1 MKTLRNLEARNLR
14 EIENLSQRGQ
24 TLSII
29 DLIRDNTLNT
39 EMAAFLFYAM
49 SHKVSFLTAARPGN
63 AGKTT
68 LMACMLMYLPPDL
81 EIITVDREV
90 ISSTLKEDNDTTHTC
105 FLCHEIGSG
114 PWYGYLWG
122 SDIGR
127 YFKFIGEN
135 RSIASCIHADTLDD
149 MREVLISDELSVTE
163 EDFNRLDL
171 ILFMHLDKQG
181 REYRRRIS
189 ALCEVTGLSSSE
201 SHRPLYIWNPRD
213 DAFIKQGSSFLL
225 QRLAKKTGKTEE
237 QIEQELRD
245 CESAIEGL
253 MLQNITDFRDVRR
266 AIARFYERYR
276 TL

>member
-1 MKTLRNLEARNLR
+1 MRNLEERNLR

-39 EMAAFLFYAM
+39 EMAAFLFYAL
-49 SHKVSFLTAARPGN
+49 SHKISFLTAAKPGN

-68 LMACMLMYLPPDL
+68 LMACMLMFLPPDVK
-81 EIITVDREV
+81 IITVDREI
-90 ISSTLKEDNDTTHTC
+90 ISDAQRYANDDAAHTC

-122 SDIGR
+122 ADVGR
-127 YFKFIGEN
+127 YFNLIGEN
-135 RSIASCIHADTLDD
+135 RSIASCIHADTLDE
-149 MREVLISDELSVTE
+149 MREILVSDELSVTE
-163 EDFNRLDL
+163 EDFNKLDL
-171 ILFMHLDKQG
+171 VLFMYLDRRGLK
-181 REYRRRIS
+181 YRRRIS
-189 ALCEVTGLSSSE
+189 ALCEATDLSSSE

-213 DAFIKQGSSFLL
+213 DAFIKQGSSLLL

-237 QIEQELRD
+237 QIEQELKD

-253 MLQNITDFRDVRR
+253 MLQNITDFRYVRGR
-266 AIARFYERYR
+266 IVRFYD
-276 TL
+276 TVQ

>member
-1 MKTLRNLEARNLR
+1 MRSLERHNLR
-14 EIENLSQRGQ
+14 EIESLSQRGQ

-68 LMACMLMYLPPDL
+68 LMACMLMYLPPDV
-81 EIITVDREV
+81 EIITVDRGV
-90 ISSTLKEDNDTTHTC
+90 ISSALKENGDTTHTC

-122 SDIGR
+122 ADVGR
-127 YFKFIGEN
+127 YFELIGEK
-135 RSIASCIHADTLDD
+135 RAIASCIHADTLEE
-149 MREVLISDELSVTE
+149 MRDILISDELSVTAE
-163 EDFNRLDL
+163 NFNKLDL

-181 REYRRRIS
+181 WQYRRRIS
-189 ALCEVTGLSSSE
+189 AICEATGLSSSE

-213 DAFIKQGSSFLL
+213 DVFSKQGQSLLL
-225 QRLAKKTGKTEE
+225 QRLAKKTGETAE
-237 QIEQELRD
+237 QIEQELKD
-245 CESAIEGL
+245 CESVIQGL
-253 MLQNITDFRDVRR
+253 MMQNITDFQDVRR
-266 AIARFYERYR
+266 RIVLFFEKWRNQDG
-276 TL
+276 